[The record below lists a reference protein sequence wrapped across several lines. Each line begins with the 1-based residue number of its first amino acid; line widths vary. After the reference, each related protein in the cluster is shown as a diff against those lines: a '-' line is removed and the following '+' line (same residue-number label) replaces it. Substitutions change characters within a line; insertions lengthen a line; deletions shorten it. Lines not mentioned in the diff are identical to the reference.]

1 MSSLK
6 IRQIEEEISKDHAL
20 RYFSIFKKSGV
31 KNVERLKIAANSLI
45 FLSMSDG
52 SISSPF
58 KFVPALTNKVH
69 SRSDMIPV
77 LGLGCKVL
85 APFVLISWSPN
96 LQE

>member
-6 IRQIEEEISKDHAL
+6 IRQIEEEISRDHTL
-20 RYFSIFKKSGV
+20 RYLSIIKKPGA
-31 KNVERLKIAANSLI
+31 KKCKRLKTAANSLI

-58 KFVPALTNKVH
+58 KFMSALTNKVH
-69 SRSDMIPV
+69 SRSDMMPV

-85 APFVLISWSPN
+85 VAFVLISWRQN